1 MSQDLICSVT
11 DGIARMTI
19 NRPAARNAMTLAI
32 GKLMPGAALRS
43 LAPVLDWRPPPG
55 PTPSSS

>member
-1 MSQDLICSVT
+1 
-11 DGIARMTI
+11 
-19 NRPAARNAMTLAI
+19 MTLAI